1 MTQSI
6 LSRAATLMA
15 AALALATIS
24 GCPEPRPPIDRTQAN
39 AIPKALFEGEWYFQ
53 RTVVDVPYETE
64 FTFIGDQGELE
75 RIRWRIEENML
86 VAVRSYQRI
95 TDSDPEVNPDGDY
108 EGAPV
113 AAWPIVNH
121 FDIQRDYNSTTG
133 EETNVLIE
141 NDYDRQWFERDYI
154 RVDWTAQS
162 LSNWNFYAPEVVDV
176 APLTYAVTDPTHPDA
191 PTWGDEYIEV
201 TNAFLAQPI
210 TETDP
215 DFPEDGAIPICWY
228 FYHFDDCAPAEIK
241 VRNSFMKVGDRDY
254 EPAVWTGVDMELF
267 GYFDVQRWT
276 YDEQYGPTN
285 TGRKRYQSRWDL
297 WEQSHD
303 DRPCASNEDCDDV
316 VGSTCD
322 GEVEE
327 CTIPYRQRQVR
338 TIPYYASPGMHPR
351 FVQVSQEVFDQ
362 WNPAFAA
369 TINGLR
375 FWECLDEGID
385 EDTCAAEEDP
395 SIEVF
400 LFCPNNP
407 VIEGD
412 PAACGPV
419 GFEPR
424 LGDLRYNFMYSVTNP
439 QRGGPF
445 GFGPAQL
452 DPKTGEIISASAI
465 MYEAAI
471 RSYGAWAR
479 DVVQL
484 LNGEID
490 EEEYVQGETV
500 SDWVSARQGALES
513 APHYTSAEAEELAS
527 DVQLHHR
534 HVLPQLSPPNAPKT
548 PAFKSRALRESRQA
562 LKELSWLSSDGDR
575 SRVRASALAG
585 SEIEDMLMT
594 AEARFAAG
602 QYPDDPVT
610 ETTKRRASPL
620 RRIQQERFRKATR
633 ARMQRNAQRCV
644 YHRHFVDPSVQGQA
658 QELAGVDPEEI
669 RWILM
674 EGLFRGTAAHEFGHT
689 LGLRHNLEGSAD
701 PMNYGSDYWAL
712 RDDGTMAPRYL
723 DPETQ
728 AEVDGRIREFQYSSV
743 MDYLSRFN
751 SDAAGAKPYDLAAI
765 KFGYGRLFEVMFDD
779 AQDVTLP
786 DGRWPGEVANEM
798 YLYQLLGWPGAV
810 EYDGDTGELFMRHY
824 TEFPAMFG
832 DLSNTI
838 DVPQRLMT
846 DYWGLAEWFESPH
859 TYLNYGEGYPAKP
872 YKFCSDEF
880 AGSALTCI
888 YFDEGADLYEIP
900 TDLGARYEAWYI
912 FNNFARDQQFFT
924 PDGYA
929 YGIWASYFESLV
941 SLNQWWVLNAQ
952 DLYATEAEDDDVDG
966 FLAQANGFGPFTMG
980 VRDSFN
986 VLARTLARPN
996 VGWYTQIEDTDGN
1009 VSWDDVWWAED
1020 LQVGLSEGRYP
1031 DTSWDYDQGYF
1042 WDDAVERI
1050 GYFHDK
1056 VLAME
1061 SLFDPRTYFLGQDT
1075 SADLRGFRVNYASNF
1090 FPQLRSLVGDLMVGN
1105 KAGFGPWEVGQEL
1118 TWPDYADPDWSP
1130 PFGAVPIDPNAGFT
1144 IQLHS
1149 MVLGLVLLP
1158 DTFDSD
1164 IINSTRIW
1172 LDGSAEAIDTTHDTV
1187 THTDPAS
1194 GLTWRAISYLDGDGV
1209 ETGIAARMITRAN
1222 LLQERLGVEPIGDDD
1237 DSAGDDDDSAGDDD
1251 DSAGGPD
1258 LDPTLEA
1265 AIALELDLQQE
1276 NLNLLRA
1283 IHLELGWLDY
1293 E

>member
-1 MTQSI
+1 MRN
-6 LSRAATLMA
+6 LPFARFVG
-15 AALALATIS
+15 AALALSGLLLPLT
-24 GCPEPRPPIDRTQAN
+24 GCPEARAPLDRTQAN
-39 AIPKALFEGEWYFQ
+39 AIPKSVFEGEWYFQ

-75 RIRWRIEENML
+75 RIRWVIRENML
-86 VAVRSYQRI
+86 IAVRSYQRI
-95 TDSDPEVNPDGDY
+95 TDSDPDLAPDGEY

-113 AAWPIVNH
+113 AAWPIESH
-121 FDIQRDYNSTTG
+121 FDIRRDYNATTG

-141 NDYDRQWFERDYI
+141 NDWDRQWFERDYI

-176 APLTYAVTDPTHPDA
+176 SPLTYAVTDTNHPDA
-191 PTWGDEYIEV
+191 PKWGDEYIEV
-201 TNAFLAQPI
+201 TSAFLAQPI

-215 DFPEDGAIPICWY
+215 DFPEDGAIPVCWY

-241 VRNSFMKVGDRDY
+241 VRNSFMKVGDRDF
-254 EPAVWTGVDMELF
+254 EPAIWTGNDMELF

-285 TGRKRYQSRWDL
+285 TGRVRFQSRFDI
-297 WEQSHD
+297 WEDDHD
-303 DRPCASNEDCDDV
+303 GRPCAEDPDCDDV
-316 VGSTCD
+316 NGSHCD
-322 GEVEE
+322 VVNEQ
-327 CTIPYRQRQVR
+327 CTLPYRQREPK

-351 FVQVSQEVFDQ
+351 FQAVSQEVMDQ
-362 WNPAFAA
+362 WNPAFSD

-385 EDTCAAEEDP
+385 EDTCNEEAEDH
-395 SIEVF
+395 EVF
-400 LFCPNNP
+400 VFCPNNP
-407 VIEGD
+407 VLAGD
-412 PAACGPV
+412 PAVCGPA
-419 GFEPR
+419 GLAPK
-424 LGDLRYNFMYSVTNP
+424 LGDLRYNFLYSVTNP

-484 LNGEID
+484 MNGEID

-500 SDWVSARQGALES
+500 SDWVSAREEEWEN
-513 APHYTSAEAEELAS
+513 PTWYTEDEAEELAA
-527 DVQLHHR
+527 DVQLHYKHA
-534 HVLPQLSPPNAPKT
+534 LPALGAPNAPKN
-548 PAFKSRALRESRQA
+548 AASKARALRASREA
-562 LKELSWLSSDGDR
+562 LSHAPWLSADGDR
-575 SRVRASALAG
+575 SRVRAEALIG
-585 SEIEDMLMT
+585 TEIEDLLLT
-594 AEARFAAG
+594 GEAKFAAG
-602 QYPDDPVT
+602 QFPSDPVT
-610 ETTKRRASPL
+610 DTTRTRASPL
-620 RRIQQERFRKATR
+620 RRVHDDRFRRATKAR
-633 ARMQRNAQRCV
+633 LERNAQRCV

-658 QELAGVDPEEI
+658 TELAGVDPEEI

-701 PMNYGSDYWAL
+701 PLNYGARYWEL
-712 RDDGTMAPRYL
+712 RDDGSMGPRYL
-723 DPETQ
+723 DPESP
-728 AEVDGRIREFQYSSV
+728 AEVDGRIREEQYSSV

-751 SDAAGAKPYDLAAI
+751 SDAAGAKPYDMAAI
-765 KFGYGRLFEVMFDD
+765 KFGYGRLFEVMYDD
-779 AQDVTLP
+779 AQDVQLP
-786 DGRWPGEVANEM
+786 DGNWAGDIANQI
-798 YLYQLLGWPGAV
+798 YLMQLLGWGGAL
-810 EYDGDTGELFMRHY
+810 EYDEEGALLMRHY
-824 TEFPAMFG
+824 TEFPALFG
-832 DLSNTI
+832 DLYNRI
-838 DVPQRLMT
+838 DVPQRLMD
-846 DYWGLAEWFESPH
+846 DYWGEAEFFDSPH
-859 TYLNYGEGYPAKP
+859 TYLNYGEGYPAVP

-880 AGSALTCI
+880 AGSGLTCI

-900 TDLGARYEAWYI
+900 TDLGRRYEAWYI

-929 YGIWASYFESLV
+929 YDIWASYFETLV

-952 DLYATEAEDDDVDG
+952 DLYATEAEGDDVDG
-966 FLAQANGFGPFTMG
+966 FLTRVDGFGPFTMG

-986 VLARTLARPN
+986 VFARTLARPN

-1020 LQVGLSEGRYP
+1020 LQLGLSQGRYP

-1050 GYFHDK
+1050 GFFHDK

-1090 FPQLRSLVGDLMVGN
+1090 FPQLRELVGDLMVGN
-1105 KAGFGPWEVGQEL
+1105 RAGFSPWESSDQLV
-1118 TWPDYADPDWSP
+1118 WPDYADLDWTP
-1130 PFGAVPIDPNAGFT
+1130 PLGATPIDPNAGFT

-1172 LDGSAEAIDTTHDTV
+1172 LDGSAEAINTTNPTV
-1187 THTDPAS
+1187 THTDPES
-1194 GLTWRAISYLDGDGV
+1194 GLTWVAISYMDGEGV
-1209 ETGIAARMITRAN
+1209 ETGIAARMIARAD
-1222 LLQERLGVEPIGDDD
+1222 LLEQRLASASDDL
-1237 DSAGDDDDSAGDDD
+1237 A
-1251 DSAGGPD
+1251 
-1258 LDPTLEA
+1258 PT
-1265 AIALELDLQQE
+1265 IALELDQQRE

-1283 IHLELGWLDY
+1283 IHVELGWLDY